1 MPKHGEENELFHAKR
16 PPTRCR
22 SQTLNAI
29 RTATLKE
36 TTYNTNHRSALDKE
50 GLFYI
55 EKEENLQTI
64 NFFIK
69 RSLMG
74 SHLHPTDSLNR
85 LFAELQTIGINVED
99 YDGGSGTYKISQYD
113 NLQGEHPVTGNAY
126 TDDIIFLRA
135 KQHGNI
141 KIRKMA
147 VPGGL
152 YSLDAEIYMSTKE

>member
-1 MPKHGEENELFHAKR
+1 MEKKMSYFTRKDPLQDAAAK
-16 PPTRCR
+16 
-22 SQTLNAI
+22 TLNAI

-64 NFFIK
+64 NAFIK
-69 RSLMG
+69 RSLFG
-74 SHLHPTDSLNR
+74 SHLHPTDALNR
-85 LFAELQTIGINVED
+85 LFAELQTIGINVES
-99 YDGGSGTYKISQYD
+99 YDGGSGTYKVSQYD
-113 NLQGEHPVTGNAY
+113 NLQSEHPITGDAY
-126 TDDIIFLRA
+126 TDDIIFLRS

-141 KIRKMA
+141 KIRKIA

-152 YSLDAEIYMSTKE
+152 YSLDAEIYMSNKE